1 MLQIPGLRFW
11 YPSIKFGQE
20 INLNGLCLLLS
31 DWRMKWISLLKSFC
45 KYYNFLMLKQ
55 EVLNGDFW
63 EVFCLIFCF
72 PSLGIMTQLLL
83 KSYVGNEIWLK
94 KSTEVS
100 NYGKFICNI
109 FEWDTVKIRIVR
121 AKAKFSVCI

>member
-1 MLQIPGLRFW
+1 
-11 YPSIKFGQE
+11 
-20 INLNGLCLLLS
+20 
-31 DWRMKWISLLKSFC
+31 
-45 KYYNFLMLKQ
+45 MLKQ

-63 EVFCLIFCF
+63 EVFCLILCSQ
-72 PSLGIMTQLLL
+72 SLGIMTQLLF